1 VTVAIMQQSRV
12 RAHPHQKT
20 RENIY
25 VTINAKRRRMGAS
38 FRLRKTEG
46 EKKKKKIKS
55 LTS

>member
-1 VTVAIMQQSRV
+1 MTVAIMQQSRV